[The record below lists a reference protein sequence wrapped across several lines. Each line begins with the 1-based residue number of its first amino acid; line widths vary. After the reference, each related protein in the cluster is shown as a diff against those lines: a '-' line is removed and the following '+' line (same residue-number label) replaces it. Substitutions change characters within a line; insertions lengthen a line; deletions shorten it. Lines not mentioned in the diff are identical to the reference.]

1 MPITWSWLQI
11 RVGALVH
18 KENEKMTTKTIGSC
32 IILMADENK
41 RIMEKNNTSNIYWK
55 ELSLAYNDSANNYI
69 EIDESEVEAYENE
82 FNEKQAETE
91 TL

>member
-1 MPITWSWLQI
+1 
-11 RVGALVH
+11 
-18 KENEKMTTKTIGSC
+18 MTTKTIGSC

-55 ELSLAYNDSANNYI
+55 ELSFAYNDSVNNYI
-69 EIDESEVEAYENE
+69 EIDESEIEAYENE

>member
-1 MPITWSWLQI
+1 
-11 RVGALVH
+11 
-18 KENEKMTTKTIGSC
+18 MTTKTIGSC
-32 IILMADENK
+32 IILVADENK

-55 ELSLAYNDSANNYI
+55 ELSLPYIDSTDNYM

-82 FNEKQAETE
+82 FNKKQAETE

>member
-1 MPITWSWLQI
+1 
-11 RVGALVH
+11 
-18 KENEKMTTKTIGSC
+18 MTTKTIGSC

-55 ELSLAYNDSANNYI
+55 ELSLAYNDSSNNYI

-82 FNEKQAETE
+82 FNEKQAEAE

>member
-1 MPITWSWLQI
+1 
-11 RVGALVH
+11 
-18 KENEKMTTKTIGSC
+18 MTTKTIDSC
-32 IILMADENK
+32 IILVADENK

-55 ELSLAYNDSANNYI
+55 ELSLPYIDSANNYI

>member
-1 MPITWSWLQI
+1 
-11 RVGALVH
+11 
-18 KENEKMTTKTIGSC
+18 MTTKTIGSC

-41 RIMEKNNTSNIYWK
+41 RIMEKNNISNIYWK
-55 ELSLAYNDSANNYI
+55 ELSLAYNDSVNNYI

>member
-1 MPITWSWLQI
+1 
-11 RVGALVH
+11 
-18 KENEKMTTKTIGSC
+18 MTTKIIDSC
-32 IILMADENK
+32 IILVADENK

-55 ELSLAYNDSANNYI
+55 ELSLAYNDSVNNYI

>member
-1 MPITWSWLQI
+1 
-11 RVGALVH
+11 
-18 KENEKMTTKTIGSC
+18 MTTKTIGSC

-55 ELSLAYNDSANNYI
+55 ELSLAYNDSSNNYI

-82 FNEKQAETE
+82 FNKKQAETE